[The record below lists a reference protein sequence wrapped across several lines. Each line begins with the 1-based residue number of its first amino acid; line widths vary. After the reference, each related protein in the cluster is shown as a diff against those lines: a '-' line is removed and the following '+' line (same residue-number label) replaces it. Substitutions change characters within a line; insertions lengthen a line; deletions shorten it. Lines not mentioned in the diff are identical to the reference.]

1 MAITKRFYGMGNDY
15 MFRAV
20 LQESEEV
27 LKHLIATLMQ
37 MDEREIKSC
46 RILNPIILGQR
57 INNKDTILDVRL
69 DLNDDSI
76 MNVELQMWYQN
87 DWVDRSLYYWARTF
101 AHLKKGENYS
111 DVKPTYHIGIL
122 NFSVFQ
128 EEPEFY
134 SEYRIQN
141 IKTGREYSEKF
152 CLRIL
157 DLTQIERARKDPAT
171 DSALMKWAQIVKAK
185 TLNELENLAG
195 NEEALKHMVSV
206 VKKLSEEEKIQLQC
220 EAREDYERRMSGERN
235 AGYKSGKEDGI
246 QKGITVIDTLL
257 EAGTI
262 SPDAAL
268 EAKKLLVDP
277 EGKR

>member
-1 MAITKRFYGMGNDY
+1 MGNDY

-27 LKHLIATLMQ
+27 LKNLIATLMQ
-37 MDEREIKSC
+37 MDEEEIRSC
-46 RILNPIILGQR
+46 RILNPIVLGQQ
-57 INNKDTILDVRL
+57 IDKKDTILDVRL
-69 DLNDDSI
+69 DLNDDTI
-76 MNVELQMWYQN
+76 MNIELQMWYQN

-122 NFSVFQ
+122 DFSVFQ

-141 IKTGREYSEKF
+141 VKTGREYSSKF

-157 DLTQIERARKDPAT
+157 DLTQIEHAKRDPNT
-171 DSALMKWAQIVKAK
+171 NQALLKWAQIVKAE
-185 TLNELENLAG
+185 TISELEQLAG
-195 NEEALKHMVSV
+195 NEEALRHMVSM

-235 AGYKSGKEDGI
+235 AGYRDGKEVGI
-246 QKGITVIDTLL
+246 QKGIQKGISVIDTLL
-257 EAGTI
+257 DAGSI
-262 SPDAAL
+262 SPKTAE
-268 EAKKLLVDP
+268 EAKKLLEDP
-277 EGKR
+277 DWK